1 MIKDYVCVD
10 IETTGIRPKWDRIIE
25 IGAVKVRDGEEVDT
39 FSELI
44 YPGIPIPA
52 RITELTGITDEMVAD
67 RDKIEQVLPRFI
79 EFAKDDIL
87 LGHNVRFDYSFLK
100 QNAMN
105 QNLEFNKIGMDT
117 LKIARKVLAD
127 LESKSLENLC
137 KYYNILDE
145 NHHRAFNDA
154 SVTSKLYLILLEQ
167 FGTDW
172 QEVFKP
178 YEFSYKVKKMQPITD
193 RQKKYLKDLMNYHN
207 IMIDFD
213 LDSLSKNEASRKIDK
228 ILSEKGRIFDYDKW
242 FSCDILW
249 YYEIKIINIISRGD
263 KMNFF
268 YNKKN
273 QKFIAGA
280 IAIILVAAMV
290 VTMVASF

>member
-1 MIKDYVCVD
+1 MVKDYVCVD
-10 IETTGIRPKWDRIIE
+10 IETSGVRVKWDKIIE
-25 IGAVKVRDGEEVDT
+25 IGAVKVRDGKAVDT

-44 YPGIPIPA
+44 NPGLKLSPY
-52 RITELTGITDEMVAD
+52 ITELTGITDEMLK
-67 RDKIEQVLPRFI
+67 DKPFIEEVLPRFI
-79 EFAKDDIL
+79 EFTGDDVIM
-87 LGHNVRFDYSFLK
+87 GHNIMFDYSFLK
-100 QNAMN
+100 QNAIN
-105 QNLEFNKIGMDT
+105 QKLKFDKMGIDT
-117 LKIARKVLAD
+117 LKIARKTLKG
-127 LESKSLENLC
+127 LESRGLEYLC
-137 KYYNILDE
+137 NYYGIADE

-228 ILSEKGRIFDYDKW
+228 ILSEKGRIFDYDK
-242 FSCDILW
+242 
-249 YYEIKIINIISRGD
+249 
-263 KMNFF
+263 
-268 YNKKN
+268 
-273 QKFIAGA
+273 
-280 IAIILVAAMV
+280 
-290 VTMVASF
+290 